1 MRRPRELSRWTLTW
15 ALVAFALAG
24 GFFGGWKFALASA
37 PAPAPTPAA
46 FPQRFNGFGGFGRPA
61 VSGQVVSV
69 KNGVLT
75 VHDAQTDSDVKVTLT
90 QGGRVSQTSSVSI
103 GQLKPSQT
111 VVVQGQTQPDGS
123 VRASSISVSGR

>member
-1 MRRPRELSRWTLTW
+1 MRPPRELGRWTLTA

-37 PAPAPTPAA
+37 KAPAPAPAPAA
-46 FPQRFNGFGGFGRPA
+46 FPQRFGGFGRPV

-69 KNGVLT
+69 KNGVLL

-90 QGGRVSQTSSVSI
+90 PGGRVNQTSSVSI

-111 VVVQGQTQPDGS
+111 VVVQGEQQADGS